1 MKSDALAPGAN
12 LLTVPAVAV
21 DTETTGLDPRN
32 ARIIELAAVRIHRG
46 HIVKDPTFA
55 CLVNPGIAVPEDSR
69 RIHGIATEDL
79 ADAPEFDE
87 AGGRFSAFVGQ
98 RLIIGYAVGF
108 DLAILKREF
117 NRTGLAWPVPRAL
130 DLRQLVR
137 LAMPEFAEQ
146 SLEGLAAK
154 LDIAV
159 TDRHRALPDAK
170 LAARIYLRL
179 VPLLRRRDIRLLS
192 EAEAACRRLAPRA
205 AEEAAAGWHALAP
218 TPPPDPTLL
227 RIDSYPYRHVAAD
240 IMASPPVTVAPAQS
254 LREVLAA
261 LAASQIS
268 SVFVRPDGP
277 GTGWGIITE
286 RDLLRAIAAD
296 PRGAFD
302 RPATSV
308 ASFPLKTVQ
317 ASDFVYRAISRM
329 NRWQFRHLGV
339 ADEDGNIVGALSARD
354 LLRQRAQDA
363 VALGDAIEEAR
374 TARALGEAWSRLTL
388 VAQALVREEVDVR
401 DIAAVISGELRDLT
415 RRAAKIAEDEFR
427 AAGRGGPPC
436 PYCYLV
442 LGSGGR
448 GESLLS
454 LDQDNAIVFAEGEPK
469 GEEDRWFAALAERV
483 SAILDAAGV
492 PLCAG
497 GVMAS
502 KDAWRMSLKHW
513 RRRIGSWIG
522 RLDPEDLLNADIF
535 FDAAAVHGD
544 LTLGRTL
551 LEESRH
557 AAGKSPDLMKFLS
570 LRASSFQSPLGW
582 FGRLRGQEGRV
593 DLKLGGLMPLFST
606 ARVLALQNGLSERP
620 TPARLEAARDQGALA
635 PQLAS
640 SLIAAHRI
648 LLDTILAQQLRDIR
662 RGVPLSNRIASGELQ
677 GEERDRLR
685 WALRQVPD
693 VANALGDPLA

>member
-1 MKSDALAPGAN
+1 MTSHALSPGAN
-12 LLTVPAVAV
+12 LLTVPTVAI

-32 ARIIELAAVRIHRG
+32 ARIIELAGVRIHRG
-46 HIVKDPTFA
+46 HIVKDETFS
-55 CLVNPGIAVPEDSR
+55 CLVNPGIVVPEDSR
-69 RIHGIATEDL
+69 RIHGIATDDL
-79 ADAPEFDE
+79 AGVPEFGE
-87 AGGRFSAFVGQ
+87 VGKRFSAFMGH

-108 DLAILKREF
+108 DLAMLEREF
-117 NRTGLAWPVPRAL
+117 SRAGVAWPAPRAL
-130 DLRQLVR
+130 DLRQLAR
-137 LAMPEFAEQ
+137 LAVPEFAEH
-146 SLEGLAAK
+146 SLEGLAAR
-154 LDIAV
+154 LGVAV
-159 TDRHRALPDAK
+159 TNRHRALPDAK

-179 VPLLRRRDIRLLS
+179 VPLLRKRDIRLLG
-192 EAEAACRRLAPRA
+192 EAEMACRRLAPRV
-205 AEEAAAGWHALAP
+205 AEEAAAGWHVL

-240 IMASPPVTVAPAQS
+240 IMASPPVTVAYSES
-254 LREVLAA
+254 LRDVLTA
-261 LAASQIS
+261 LTESNIS
-268 SVFVRPDGP
+268 AVFVRPDGES
-277 GTGWGIITE
+277 GSWGIITE
-286 RDLLRAIAAD
+286 RDALRAIAAD
-296 PRGAFD
+296 PRGAFE
-302 RPATSV
+302 RPAAQI

-317 ASDFVYRAISRM
+317 ANDFVYRAISRM

-339 ADEDGNIVGALSARD
+339 ANEDGNIVGALSARD

-388 VAQALVREEVDVR
+388 VVEALRREEVDVR

-427 AAGRGGPPC
+427 AAGRGEPPC

-448 GESLLS
+448 GESLLA
-454 LDQDNAIVFAEGEPK
+454 LDQDNAIVFADGEPG

-492 PLCAG
+492 PLCVG

-502 KDAWRMSLKHW
+502 KDAWRMSLKQW
-513 RRRIGSWIG
+513 RQRVGSWMG
-522 RLDPEDLLNADIF
+522 RLDPEDLLKADIF
-535 FDAAAVHGD
+535 FDAAPVHGD

-551 LEESRH
+551 LEESLH
-557 AAGKSPDLMKFLS
+557 AAQKAPELLKFLA

-582 FGRLRGQEGRV
+582 FGRLRSHEGRV

-606 ARVLALQNGLSERP
+606 ARVLALQNGLSERS
-620 TPARLEAARDQGALA
+620 TPARLEAARDQGAITPELA
-635 PQLAS
+635 AR
-640 SLIAAHRI
+640 LIAAHRT
-648 LLDTILAQQLRDIR
+648 LLDAILAQQLRDIR
-662 RGVPLSNRIASGELQ
+662 RGVPLSNRVAPGDLQ

-685 WALRQVPD
+685 WAQRQVPD
-693 VANALGDPLA
+693 VANALGDPLG

>member
-1 MKSDALAPGAN
+1 MRFHALSPGAN

-21 DTETTGLDPRN
+21 DTETTGLDPRH

-46 HIVKDPTFA
+46 RVVKDETFS

-69 RIHGIATEDL
+69 RIHGIETEDL
-79 ADAPEFDE
+79 VDAPDFGE
-87 AGGRFSAFVGQ
+87 AGRSFSAFIGQ
-98 RLIIGYAVGF
+98 RLIIGYSLGF
-108 DLAILKREF
+108 DLAILEREYS
-117 NRTGLAWPVPRAL
+117 RAGLAWPAPRAL

-137 LAMPEFAEQ
+137 LAMPDLAEH

-154 LDIAV
+154 LGIAV

-179 VPLLRRRDIRLLS
+179 VPLLRKRQIRLLG
-192 EAEAACRRLAPRA
+192 EAEMASRKLTSRGV
-205 AEEAAAGWHALAP
+205 EEAAAGWHAP
-218 TPPPDPTLL
+218 TPPPPSDPALL
-227 RIDSYPYRHVAAD
+227 RIDSYPYRHLAAD
-240 IMASPPVTVAPAQS
+240 IMASPPVTVAPSQK

-261 LAASQIS
+261 LADSQIS

-277 GTGWGIITE
+277 GTSWGIITE
-286 RDLLRAIAAD
+286 RDALRAIAAD
-296 PRGAFD
+296 PHGAFD
-302 RPATSV
+302 RPAADI

-317 ASDFVYRAISRM
+317 AGDFVYRAISRM

-388 VAQALVREEVDVR
+388 VAEALVREEVDVR

-427 AAGRGGPPC
+427 AAGRGQPPC

-448 GESLLS
+448 GESLLA
-454 LDQDNAIVFAEGEPK
+454 LDQDNAIVFAEGKPG
-469 GEEDRWFAALAERV
+469 GEEDRWFAALATRV

-502 KDAWRMSLKHW
+502 KEAWRMSLADW
-513 RRRIGSWIG
+513 RRRVSSWMG
-522 RLDPEDLLNADIF
+522 RLDPEDLLNVDIF
-535 FDAAAVHGD
+535 FDAAPVHGD

-557 AAGKSPDLMKFLS
+557 AAGKAPELIKFLS
-570 LRASSFQSPLGW
+570 LRACSFQSPLGW
-582 FGRLRGQEGRV
+582 FGRLRSDEGRV

-606 ARVLALQNGLSERP
+606 ARVLALQNGLGERS
-620 TPARLEAARDQGALA
+620 TPARFEAARDRGALA
-635 PQLAS
+635 PELAAR
-640 SLIAAHRI
+640 LIAAHRV
-648 LLDTILAQQLRDIR
+648 LLDMILAQQLRDIR
-662 RGVPLSNRIASGELQ
+662 RGVPLSNRVAPGELQ
-677 GEERDRLR
+677 SEQRDRLR
-685 WALRQVPD
+685 WALKQVLD
-693 VANALGDPLA
+693 VANALGDPLG

>member
-1 MKSDALAPGAN
+1 MISHALSPGAN
-12 LLTVPAVAV
+12 LLTVPAVAI

-46 HIVKDPTFA
+46 HIVKDETFS
-55 CLVNPGIAVPEDSR
+55 CLINPGIAVPEDSR
-69 RIHGIATEDL
+69 RIHGIDTEGL
-79 ADAPEFDE
+79 ADALGFGE
-87 AGGRFSAFVGQ
+87 AGRSFAAFVGQ

-108 DLAILKREF
+108 DLAILEKEF
-117 NRTGLAWPVPRAL
+117 SRVGHAWPAPRAL

-137 LAMPEFAEQ
+137 IALPEFAEH
-146 SLEGLAAK
+146 SLEGLAAR
-154 LDIAV
+154 LGIAV

-179 VPLLRRRDIRLLS
+179 VPLLRKRHIRLLG
-192 EAEAACRRLAPRA
+192 EAETACRRLTPRV
-205 AEEAAAGWHALAP
+205 AEEAAAGWHAL
-218 TPPPDPTLL
+218 TPPPPLDPALL

-240 IMASPPVTVAPAQS
+240 IMASPPVMVTPSQS

-261 LAASQIS
+261 FAENRIS

-277 GTGWGIITE
+277 ETGWGIITE

-296 PRGAFD
+296 PKGAFD
-302 RPATSV
+302 RSAADI

-388 VAQALVREEVDVR
+388 VAEALVREEVDVR

-448 GESLLS
+448 GESLLA
-454 LDQDNAIVFAEGEPK
+454 LDQDNAIVFAEGEPG

-492 PLCAG
+492 PLCVG

-502 KDAWRMSLKHW
+502 KDAWRMSLNHW
-513 RRRIGSWIG
+513 RQRVGSWMG
-522 RLDPEDLLNADIF
+522 RLDPEDLLKADIF
-535 FDAAAVHGD
+535 FDAVPVHGD
-544 LTLGRTL
+544 LALGRTL

-557 AAGKSPDLMKFLS
+557 AAGKAPEFIKFLA

-582 FGRLRGQEGRV
+582 FGRLRSHEGRV

-620 TPARLEAARDQGALA
+620 TPARFDAARDRGALT
-635 PQLAS
+635 PELTS
-640 SLIAAHRI
+640 TLIGAHRI
-648 LLDTILAQQLRDIR
+648 LLEAILAQQLRDIR
-662 RGVPLSNRIASGELQ
+662 RGVPLSNRVAPGELQ
-677 GEERDRLR
+677 TEQRDRLR

>member
-1 MKSDALAPGAN
+1 M
-12 LLTVPAVAV
+12 LTVPAVAI

-32 ARIIELAAVRIHRG
+32 ARIIELAAVRLHRG
-46 HIVKDPTFA
+46 HIVKDETFS
-55 CLVNPGIAVPEDSR
+55 CLVKPGIAVPDDSR

-79 ADAPEFDE
+79 IDASGFGEVGPS
-87 AGGRFSAFVGQ
+87 FSAFIGR

-108 DLAILKREF
+108 DLAMLEREF
-117 NRTGLAWPVPRAL
+117 SRAGLPWPAPRAL
-130 DLRQLVR
+130 DLRHLAR

-146 SLEGLAAK
+146 SLEGLAAR
-154 LDIAV
+154 LGIAV
-159 TDRHRALPDAK
+159 ANRHRALPDAK

-179 VPLLRRRDIRLLS
+179 VPLLRKRHIRLLG
-192 EAEAACRRLAPRA
+192 EAEVASRRSTPRIV
-205 AEEAAAGWHALAP
+205 EEAAAGWHALAP
-218 TPPPDPTLL
+218 PAPPDPALL
-227 RIDSYPYRHVAAD
+227 RIDSYPYRHIAAD
-240 IMASPPVTVAPAQS
+240 IMASPPVSVAPSQS
-254 LREVLAA
+254 LREVLAS
-261 LAASQIS
+261 LTESNIS
-268 SVFVRPDGP
+268 AIFVRPDGE
-277 GTGWGIITE
+277 GRGWGIITE
-286 RDLLRAIAAD
+286 RDALRAIAAN
-296 PRGAFD
+296 PQAAFD
-302 RPATSV
+302 RPAAEI

-339 ADEDGNIVGALSARD
+339 ADEAGNVVGSLSARD

-388 VAQALVREEVDVR
+388 VAEALLREEVDVR

-427 AAGRGGPPC
+427 AAGRGEPPC

-448 GESLLS
+448 GESLLA
-454 LDQDNAIVFAEGEPK
+454 LDQDNAIVFAEGEPG
-469 GEEDRWFAALAERV
+469 GEEDRWFADLAERV

-502 KDAWRMSLKHW
+502 KDAWRMSLEHW
-513 RRRIGSWIG
+513 RHHVRSWMG
-522 RLDPEDLLNADIF
+522 RLDPEDLLNVDIF
-535 FDAAAVHGD
+535 FDAAPVHGD
-544 LTLGRTL
+544 LALGRVL

-557 AAGKSPDLMKFLS
+557 AAGKAPELIKFLA
-570 LRASSFQSPLGW
+570 LKAASFQSPLGW
-582 FGRLRGQEGRV
+582 FGRLRSREGRV
-593 DLKLGGLMPLFST
+593 DLKIGGLMALFST
-606 ARVLALQNGLSERP
+606 ARVLALQNGLSEKS
-620 TPARLEAARDQGALA
+620 TPARFEAARDRGALT
-635 PQLAS
+635 PEVTS
-640 SLIAAHRI
+640 TLIGAHRI
-648 LLDTILAQQLRDIR
+648 LLDAILAQQLRDIR
-662 RGVPLSNRIASGELQ
+662 HGVPLSNRVTPGELQ

>member
-1 MKSDALAPGAN
+1 MRSHALSPGTN

-46 HIVKDPTFA
+46 HIVKDETFS

-69 RIHGIATEDL
+69 RIHGIGTEDL
-79 ADAPEFDE
+79 VDAPGFDE
-87 AGGRFSAFVGQ
+87 AGRRLSAFIGQ
-98 RLIIGYAVGF
+98 RLIIGYALGF
-108 DLAILKREF
+108 DLALLEREF
-117 NRTGLAWPVPRAL
+117 SRAGLPWPAPRGL

-137 LAMPEFAEQ
+137 LAMPESAEH

-154 LDIAV
+154 LGIAV
-159 TDRHRALPDAK
+159 TNRHRALPDAK

-179 VPLLRRRDIRLLS
+179 VPLLRKRHIRLLG
-192 EAEAACRRLAPRA
+192 EAEVACRKLAPRV

-218 TPPPDPTLL
+218 PPPSDPALL
-227 RIDSYPYRHVAAD
+227 RIDSYPYRHIAAD
-240 IMASPPVTVAPAQS
+240 IMASPPLTVTPSQS

-261 LAASQIS
+261 LTESQIS
-268 SVFVRPDGP
+268 SVFVRPDVP
-277 GTGWGIITE
+277 GASWGIITE
-286 RDLLRAIAAD
+286 RDLLRAVAAD
-296 PRGAFD
+296 PQGAFG
-302 RPATSV
+302 RPAADI

-317 ASDFVYRAISRM
+317 VSDFVYRAISRM

-388 VAQALVREEVDVR
+388 VAEALVREEVDVR

-427 AAGRGGPPC
+427 AAGRGRPPC

-448 GESLLS
+448 GESLLA
-454 LDQDNAIVFAEGEPK
+454 LDQDNAIVFAEGEPD

-483 SAILDAAGV
+483 STILDAAGV
-492 PLCAG
+492 PFCAG

-502 KDAWRMSLKHW
+502 KDAWRMSLERW
-513 RRRIGSWIG
+513 RRRVGSWMG
-522 RLDPEDLLNADIF
+522 RLDPEDLLKADIF
-535 FDAAAVHGD
+535 FDAAPVHGD
-544 LTLGRTL
+544 LALGRTL

-557 AAGKSPDLMKFLS
+557 AAGKAPELIKFLA

-582 FGRLRGQEGRV
+582 FGRLRSHEGRV

-606 ARVLALQNGLSERP
+606 ARVLALQNGLSERS
-620 TPARLEAARDQGALA
+620 TPARLEAARDRGALE
-635 PQLAS
+635 PELAAR
-640 SLIAAHRI
+640 LVDAHRI
-648 LLDTILAQQLRDIR
+648 LLEAILAQQLRDIR
-662 RGVPLSNRIASGELQ
+662 RGVPLSNRVAPGELQ

>member
-1 MKSDALAPGAN
+1 MTSHGLSPGAN
-12 LLTVPAVAV
+12 LLTVPAVAI

-46 HIVKDPTFA
+46 HIVKDETFS
-55 CLVNPGIAVPEDSR
+55 CLVDPGTAVPEDSR
-69 RIHGIATEDL
+69 RIHGIETEDL
-79 ADAPEFDE
+79 VDAPDFDE
-87 AGGRFSAFVGQ
+87 AGRSFSAFIGQ

-108 DLAILKREF
+108 DLAMLEREF
-117 NRTGLAWPVPRAL
+117 SRAGLPWPTPRAL

-137 LAMPEFAEQ
+137 LAMPEFAEH
-146 SLEGLAAK
+146 SLEGIAAR
-154 LDIAV
+154 LGVAV
-159 TDRHRALPDAK
+159 TNRHRALPDARI
-170 LAARIYLRL
+170 AARIYLRL
-179 VPLLRRRDIRLLS
+179 VPLLRKRDIRLLG
-192 EAEAACRRLAPRA
+192 EAEAACRTLSPRA
-205 AEEAAAGWHALAP
+205 AEEAAAGWHAL
-218 TPPPDPTLL
+218 TPPPPPDAALL

-240 IMASPPVTVAPAQS
+240 IMASPPVTVARSQG
-254 LREVLAA
+254 LRDVLAS
-261 LAASQIS
+261 LSESNIS
-268 SVFVRPDGP
+268 AIFVRPDGE
-277 GTGWGIITE
+277 GGSWGIITE
-286 RDLLRAIAAD
+286 RDALRAIAAD
-296 PRGAFD
+296 PQGAFD
-302 RPATSV
+302 RPAADI

-388 VAQALVREEVDVR
+388 VAEALVREEVDVR

-427 AAGRGGPPC
+427 AAGRGQPPC

-448 GESLLS
+448 GESLLA
-454 LDQDNAIVFAEGEPK
+454 LDQDNAIVFAEGEPH

-492 PLCAG
+492 PFCAG

-502 KDAWRMSLKHW
+502 KDAWRMSLKNW
-513 RRRIGSWIG
+513 RRHVGSWMG
-522 RLDPEDLLNADIF
+522 RLDPQDLLNVDIF
-535 FDAAAVHGD
+535 FDAAPVHGD
-544 LTLGRTL
+544 LALGRTL

-557 AAGKSPDLMKFLS
+557 AAAKAPELIKFLA

-582 FGRLRGQEGRV
+582 FGRLHTRDGRV

-620 TPARLEAARDQGALA
+620 TPARFEAAREKGALA
-635 PQLAS
+635 PELAS

-648 LLDTILAQQLRDIR
+648 LLDAILAQQLRDIR
-662 RGVPLSNRIASGELQ
+662 RGVPLSNRVAPGELQ
-677 GEERDRLR
+677 GEGRNRLR
-685 WALRQVPD
+685 WALKQVPN
-693 VANALGDPLA
+693 VANALGDPLG